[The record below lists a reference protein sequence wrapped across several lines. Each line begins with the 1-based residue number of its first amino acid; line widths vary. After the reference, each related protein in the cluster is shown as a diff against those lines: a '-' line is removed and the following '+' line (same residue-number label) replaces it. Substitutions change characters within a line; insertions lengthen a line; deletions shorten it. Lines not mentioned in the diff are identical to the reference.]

1 MTGTDYQMVGFHFNV
16 VFYGFPDTKNGEGSL
31 KNAKAPQ
38 KDVKGEALR
47 PEVVPFQSVAG
58 LDVQFETDSWKEGG
72 ENRFTHE
79 LPGRVKFSSTLTLKR
94 GLIKLGESGIT
105 DWCNDAFVNLK
116 IKPVNLSVELLDE
129 EHNVLVKWDVAHVW
143 PKSWKIGEL
152 NAERSE
158 VLIETLEL
166 NYNRFTYKKP

>member
-1 MTGTDYQMVGFHFNV
+1 MTKSAHQTVGFHFMV
-16 VFYGFPDTKNGEGSL
+16 TFYGLPNVKNE
-31 KNAKAPQ
+31 
-38 KDVKGEALR
+38 DVR
-47 PEVVPFQSVAG
+47 FQSVTG
-58 LDVQFETDSWKEGG
+58 LDVQFDTESWKEGG

-79 LPGRVKFSSTLTLKR
+79 LPSRSKFSSSLTLKR
-94 GLIKLGESGIT
+94 GLIKPKESGIT
-105 DWCNDAFVNLK
+105 DWCIEAFVNLK
-116 IKPVNLSVELLDE
+116 VTPLKLLSVELLDE
-129 EHNVLVKWDVAHVW
+129 EHNVLVKWDVEHVW

>member
-1 MTGTDYQMVGFHFNV
+1 MATDYQTVGFHFMVTFHAINK
-16 VFYGFPDTKNGEGSL
+16 FRDE
-31 KNAKAPQ
+31 
-38 KDVKGEALR
+38 DVR
-47 PEVVPFQSVAG
+47 FQSVAG
-58 LDVQFETDSWKEGG
+58 LDVQFETESWKEGG

-79 LPGRVKFSSTLTLKR
+79 LPGRSKFSSSLTLKR
-94 GLIKLGESGIT
+94 GLVKPGDSDIT
-105 DWCNDAFVNLK
+105 QWCIDAFVNLK
-116 IKPVNLSVELLDE
+116 IKPLSLVSVELLDQ
-129 EHNVLVKWDVAHVW
+129 EHNVLVKWDVMHVW

>member
-1 MTGTDYQMVGFHFNV
+1 MVT
-16 VFYGFPDTKNGEGSL
+16 FYGLPNVKNE
-31 KNAKAPQ
+31 
-38 KDVKGEALR
+38 DVR
-47 PEVVPFQSVAG
+47 FQSVTG
-58 LDVQFETDSWKEGG
+58 LDVQFDTESWKEGG

-79 LPGRVKFSSTLTLKR
+79 LPSRSKFSSSLTLKR
-94 GLIKLGESGIT
+94 GLIKPKESGIT
-105 DWCNDAFVNLK
+105 DWCIEAFVNLK
-116 IKPVNLSVELLDE
+116 VTPLKLLSVELLDE
-129 EHNVLVKWDVAHVW
+129 EHNVLVKWDVEHVW